1 MSMKRSFVAVALMLC
16 AVAGSLPAQGLNWID
31 GGSPAALYEP
41 GFFGRD
47 YASAVSA
54 LPMFGYLNGRDFPAS
69 TSIANMNLAPLDG
82 SLTFA
87 SVSARSTSS
96 SSAPA
101 YSYDASKD
109 MPGDAS
115 AMVKNNSVYAGGEIG
130 VYYGHS
136 AGSKWGSGDQWGS
149 YLIGTVG
156 NEHLSITVGASY
168 DESSY
173 RIPARLIR

>member
-1 MSMKRSFVAVALMLC
+1 MSMKRSLVAVALMLC
-16 AVAGSLPAQGLNWID
+16 VVAGSLSAQGLNWID
-31 GGSPAALYEP
+31 GGSPAALYQP
-41 GFFGRD
+41 GFYGRD

-54 LPMFGYLNGRDFPAS
+54 LPMYGYLNGREFPAS
-69 TSIANMNLAPLDG
+69 TSIANMNLAPVDS

-109 MPGDAS
+109 MPGAVS
-115 AMVKNNSVYAGGEIG
+115 AVKNSSVYAGGELG

-136 AGSKWGSGDQWGS
+136 VGSKWCSGDQWGS

-168 DESSY
+168 DESNF
-173 RIPARLIR
+173 RIPARVIR